1 MKRIGLI
8 GGMSWESSAEY
19 YRILNQTI
27 NKRLGGHHSCEC
39 VMFSIDFEKFQQF
52 QHEDNWQGVTDMLVN
67 AAQILE
73 ASGAELIALCA
84 NTAHKMAPEVCAATH
99 IPLVHIVDATAEA
112 IKKQNIKRIGL
123 IGTKFTMEEA
133 FYKNWLI
140 EKHGLGVVVPD
151 SKEIQTIH
159 KVIFEELVFGVVND
173 KSKQAYLQIMQHLIE
188 RGAEGVILGCTEIPH
203 LISQLDCSYP
213 IFDTT
218 TLHAERIVEL
228 ALQ

>member
-99 IPLVHIVDATAEA
+99 IPLVHIVDVTAEA

-140 EKHGLGVVVPD
+140 EKHGLEVVVPD

-203 LISQLDCSYP
+203 LISQLDCAYP

-218 TLHAERIVEL
+218 TLHAEKIVEL
-228 ALQ
+228 SLQ

>member
-19 YRILNQTI
+19 YRILNQMT
-27 NKRLGGHHSCEC
+27 NQRLGGHHSCEC
-39 VMFSIDFEKFQQF
+39 IMYSIDFDKFQKF
-52 QHEDNWQGVTDMLVN
+52 QHEDNWSSVADMLVE
-67 AAQILE
+67 AAQSLE
-73 ASGAELIALCA
+73 ASGAELLALCA
-84 NTAHKMAPEVCAATH
+84 NTAHKMAPEVCAATT

-112 IKKQNIKRIGL
+112 IKKQNIQRIGL
-123 IGTKFTMEEA
+123 IGTRFTMEED
-133 FYKNWLI
+133 FYKKRLI
-140 EKHGLGVVVPD
+140 EKHGLEVIVPD
-151 SKEIQTIH
+151 NQDIKAIH

-173 KSKQAYLQIMQHLIE
+173 KSKQEYLRIMRRLID

-203 LISQLDCSYP
+203 LISQIDCSYP

-218 TLHAERIVEL
+218 TLHAEKLIEL

>member
-73 ASGAELIALCA
+73 TSGAELIALCA

-140 EKHGLGVVVPD
+140 EKHGLEVVVPD

-203 LISQLDCSYP
+203 LISQFDCAYP

-218 TLHAERIVEL
+218 TLHAEKIVEL